1 MIDLQIWIFLAAA
14 CFLGEMLTTTFF
26 LMWFGVGASV
36 SAVLNYLGFDP
47 LTQFIVFIVVSIILL
62 GISRPFAQRIS
73 KSSPKKAASDR
84 LIGKKGV
91 VIEEISPK
99 IPGLVKVDGD
109 SWKAISTQTISSG
122 EWVKIERIDSVKLVV
137 KPWEDG

>member
-73 KSSPKKAASDR
+73 KISPKKAASDR

-91 VIEEISPK
+91 VMEEITPK
-99 IPGLVKVDGD
+99 MPGLVKVDGD
-109 SWKAISTQTISSG
+109 RWKAISTQPISSG
-122 EWVKIERIDSVKLVV
+122 ELVKIEKIDSVKLVV
-137 KPWEDG
+137 KPWKDD

>member
-47 LTQFIVFIVVSIILL
+47 LTQSSFLL
-62 GISRPFAQRIS
+62 CLSVGDTARDQPGRRGALADRTCGRI
-73 KSSPKKAASDR
+73 
-84 LIGKKGV
+84 
-91 VIEEISPK
+91 
-99 IPGLVKVDGD
+99 
-109 SWKAISTQTISSG
+109 
-122 EWVKIERIDSVKLVV
+122 KLS
-137 KPWEDG
+137 